1 MRAPAVHVPRAIHAR
16 RPLVAGLV
24 VVLAAGGL
32 ALGRVVTSPTPI
44 RVGAV
49 FPLSG
54 NAAGLAGQEARGV
67 RIAAQL
73 VNADGGIDGRPIELD
88 VRDLESADQARAV
101 MASLRAAG
109 VSVVLG
115 AYASDLSIAASAAAD
130 AAGLVYWEAGAVA
143 DRLTGRG
150 LPLVFRVGASG
161 TTLGSDSA
169 TFAATELA
177 PRLGRSAATLR
188 LAIVAAQDAY
198 ASSVADAAARTASA
212 AGMPIVASLT
222 YDLMA
227 PDWSAVMTALAAARP
242 DVIVLASHI
251 PDGVAFRE
259 AMLAAGLRTGALIGT
274 TMAQCDPDFAG
285 ELGAGAI
292 GVFASDRPVAG
303 FRPSALAPAA
313 LAVYERFAGAWEAG
327 TGPAVVRDAG
337 AGAALGW
344 GGGAGG
350 AGGAYGSASGS
361 GAYSEG
367 GSAGAAGDGTSN
379 AQYVISGPA
388 SAVTLSGPTEE
399 GISGF
404 TAAWALFADVL
415 PKATVLDA
423 AGIAAAARSVDL
435 PMGALPNG
443 AGLRFS
449 SDPATLGQNERAAG
463 VIWQWQAIRSY
474 AYVWPPTYATGPVA
488 FVPLPR

>member
-1 MRAPAVHVPRAIHAR
+1 MRPPVFHAPTAILAR

-24 VVLAAGGL
+24 LALAAGGL
-32 ALGRVVTSPTPI
+32 AVGRAISAPTPI
-44 RVGAV
+44 RIGAV

-73 VNADGGIDGRPIELD
+73 VDSDGGIDGRPIELV
-88 VRDLESADQARAV
+88 VRDLESADQAPAV
-101 MASLRAAG
+101 MASLKAAG
-109 VSVVLG
+109 ASVVLG

-177 PRLGRSAATLR
+177 PRLGRSAETLR

-198 ASSVADAAARTASA
+198 ATSVADAAARTATA
-212 AGMPIVASLT
+212 AGVPIVADLS

-227 PDWSAVMTALAAARP
+227 PDWEPIMAALAAAHP
-242 DVIVLASHI
+242 DIIVLASHI
-251 PDGVAFRE
+251 PDGVAFRQ
-259 AMLAAGLRTGALIGT
+259 AMLAAGLHTGALIGT

-285 ELGAGAI
+285 ELGAAAI

-313 LAVYERFAGAWEAG
+313 LAVYERFAAAWEARS
-327 TGPAVVRDAG
+327 GPAIVRDAG
-337 AGAALGW
+337 TAAALGW
-344 GGGAGG
+344 GWGGSGASGTGAGG
-350 AGGAYGSASGS
+350 VYGSA
-361 GAYSEG
+361 A
-367 GSAGAAGDGTSN
+367 SAGAGDGTSN
-379 AQYVISGPA
+379 ARYVISGPA
-388 SAVTLSGPTEE
+388 SAISLSGPTEE

-404 TAAWALFADVL
+404 TAAWALFADVM
-415 PKATVLDA
+415 PHATALDA
-423 AGIAAAARSVDL
+423 ASIAAAARAVDL

-449 SDPATLGQNERAAG
+449 SDPSTLGQNERAAG
-463 VIWQWQAIRSY
+463 VIWQWQAVQSY
-474 AYVWPPTYATGPVA
+474 TYVWPPTYATGSVA